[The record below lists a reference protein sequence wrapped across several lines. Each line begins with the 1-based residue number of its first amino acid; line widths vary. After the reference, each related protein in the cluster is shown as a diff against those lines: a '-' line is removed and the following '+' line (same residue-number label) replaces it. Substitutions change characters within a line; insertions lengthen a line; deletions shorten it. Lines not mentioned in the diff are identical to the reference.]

1 MNYKQSLTAAMS
13 ALAADPARLFIG
25 YGLTHG
31 RAAGTLAGV
40 PAAQLLETPVAENL
54 MTGLAIGAALRGRKP
69 VVYFERA
76 DFVLNAMDAIV
87 NHLDKIAGLSR
98 GQFTPGVILRITVGN
113 MQKPLFTGATHT
125 QDVTYALRALVS
137 FPVLTL
143 HHADTIAST
152 YALAAQAT
160 ENGTPCAV
168 IEYKDLW

>member
-1 MNYKQSLTAAMS
+1 MNYKTQLTAAMT

-31 RAAGTLAGV
+31 RAAGTLSGV
-40 PAAQLLETPVAENL
+40 PTAQLLETPVAENL

-87 NHLDKIAGLSR
+87 NHLDKLATLSR

-143 HHADTIAST
+143 HHADAILST
-152 YALAAQAT
+152 YQLAAQAT
-160 ENGTPCAV
+160 ENGQACAV
-168 IEYKDLW
+168 VEYKDLW

>member
-1 MNYKQSLTAAMS
+1 
-13 ALAADPARLFIG
+13 
-25 YGLTHG
+25 
-31 RAAGTLAGV
+31 
-40 PAAQLLETPVAENL
+40 
-54 MTGLAIGAALRGRKP
+54 
-69 VVYFERA
+69 
-76 DFVLNAMDAIV
+76 V

>member
-54 MTGLAIGAALRGRKP
+54 MVGLAIGAALRGRKP

-87 NHLDKIAGLSR
+87 NHLDKLATISR
-98 GQFTPGVILRITVGN
+98 GEFTPGVILRITVGN
-113 MQKPLFTGATHT
+113 TEKPLFTGATHT
-125 QDVTYALRALVS
+125 QDVTAALRCLVT

-143 HHADTIAST
+143 LHTDAIAST

-160 ENGTPCAV
+160 ENGQPCAV

>member
-1 MNYKQSLTAAMS
+1 MNYKAQLTAAMTS
-13 ALAADPARLFIG
+13 LAADPARLFIG

-87 NHLDKIAGLSR
+87 NHLDKLATLSR
-98 GQFTPGVILRITVGN
+98 GQFLPGVILRITVGN
-113 MQKPLFTGATHT
+113 REKQLFTGPTHT
-125 QDVTYALRALVS
+125 QDVTAALRCLVT

-143 HHADTIAST
+143 HHADAILST
-152 YALAAQAT
+152 YKLAAEAT

-168 IEYKDLW
+168 VEYKDLW